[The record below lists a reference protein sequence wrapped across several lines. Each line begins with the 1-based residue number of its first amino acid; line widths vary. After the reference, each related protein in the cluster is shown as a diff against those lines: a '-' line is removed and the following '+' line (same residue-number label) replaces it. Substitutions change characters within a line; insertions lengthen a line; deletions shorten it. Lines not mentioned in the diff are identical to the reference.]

1 MLIRVSDEIRGNHDD
16 LRRLVRSGFEG
27 VDVLGVEV
35 HIEPARHG
43 HQSFTGLAYFSLPSR
58 PRLEPGTEYLV
69 RLRLPR
75 ALRNRDYP
83 KSYRY
88 PRLKTAP
95 WITVGDWRERL
106 LALAAHEACH
116 VQQFRGGLRRSEVQ
130 AERWAAGRLV
140 EWRRAGSHEPLQR
153 SGRRRRRPIPQVGP
167 AGEGFETQL
176 ALFEDNIT

>member
-1 MLIRVSDEIRGNHDD
+1 MLIVVSEEIRADHEE
-16 LRRLVRSGFEG
+16 LCRLVRQGFDG
-27 VDVLGVEV
+27 IDLDGVEV
-35 HIEPARHG
+35 HIEPARHRS
-43 HQSFTGLAYFSLPSR
+43 QSFTGLAYYHLPRR
-58 PRLEPGTEYLV
+58 PRLQLGTEYLV

-116 VQQFRGGLRRSEVQ
+116 VWQFREGHRRSEVQ
-130 AERWAAGRLV
+130 AERWAAGRLL
-140 EWRRAGSHEPLQR
+140 EWRRIGTPESTVQR
-153 SGRRRRRPIPQVGP
+153 ARRRRRSSAPVGP
-167 AGEGFETQL
+167 AGEGLETQL
-176 ALFEDNIT
+176 ALF